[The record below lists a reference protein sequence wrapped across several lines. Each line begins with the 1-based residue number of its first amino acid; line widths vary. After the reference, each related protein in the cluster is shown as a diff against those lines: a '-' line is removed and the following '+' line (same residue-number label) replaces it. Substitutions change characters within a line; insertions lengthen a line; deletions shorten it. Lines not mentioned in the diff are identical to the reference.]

1 MLSLCVVE
9 KVEESG
15 VGVSHHSFNCWDD
28 FSLEK
33 EMV

>member
-9 KVEESG
+9 KVEESEI
-15 VGVSHHSFNCWDD
+15 GVSHHSFDCWNN
-28 FSLEK
+28 FSLGR